1 MMIVTSLRCLFIISG
16 KAFYHQKSGR
26 TITLIKQGGFNH
38 EEIFNLGKSDFTRSD
53 DISSLLPIAISNK

>member
-26 TITLIKQGGFNH
+26 TVKQDHSDPQYADSFSTLKILATVKH
-38 EEIFNLGKSDFTRSD
+38 RIL
-53 DISSLLPIAISNK
+53 

>member
-26 TITLIKQGGFNH
+26 TTFLLTFIKYEKLHKIDRKESLI
-38 EEIFNLGKSDFTRSD
+38 
-53 DISSLLPIAISNK
+53 